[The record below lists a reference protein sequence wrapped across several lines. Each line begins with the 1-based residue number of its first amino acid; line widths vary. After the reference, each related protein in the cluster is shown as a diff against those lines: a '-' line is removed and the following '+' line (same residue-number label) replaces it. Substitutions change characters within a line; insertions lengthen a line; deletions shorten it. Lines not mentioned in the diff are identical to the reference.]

1 MKAMILAAGLGTRL
15 RPLTLDRPKALVPVG
30 NTPMI
35 DRVITYL
42 KGQGIQE
49 IVLNA
54 HHHRDQI
61 LRHLSKSSF
70 GLPVDVRVE
79 PEILGTG
86 GGIRHMADAR
96 ARDPFLVINGDI
108 LTDIGLPKARET
120 HKNQKN
126 LATLILHE
134 QVPFNQVEIDK
145 DMKVLDISD
154 RNMEG
159 RLAFTG
165 IHIIDPVIL
174 SHIPAGTFSS
184 IITCYREIIRSG
196 GRIGAY
202 VAEGHRWRD
211 IGTVDSYREANRET
225 LEPSPILVDSGGVID
240 PSARLE
246 DWVVV
251 GRNARIERGT
261 ELRRSILWE
270 DVFVKEGVRVIDSI
284 VTASRSVDRDL
295 VQEIY

>member
-1 MKAMILAAGLGTRL
+1 
-15 RPLTLDRPKALVPVG
+15 
-30 NTPMI
+30 
-35 DRVITYL
+35 
-42 KGQGIQE
+42 
-49 IVLNA
+49 
-54 HHHRDQI
+54 
-61 LRHLSKSSF
+61 
-70 GLPVDVRVE
+70 
-79 PEILGTG
+79 
-86 GGIRHMADAR
+86 
-96 ARDPFLVINGDI
+96 
-108 LTDIGLPKARET
+108 
-120 HKNQKN
+120 
-126 LATLILHE
+126 
-134 QVPFNQVEIDK
+134 VEIDK

-202 VAEGHRWRD
+202 VAKGHWWRD

-225 LEPSPILVDSGGVID
+225 LKPSPILVDSGGVID

-251 GRNARIERGT
+251 GRNAHIERGA

-284 VTASRSVDRDL
+284 VKASRSVDRDL